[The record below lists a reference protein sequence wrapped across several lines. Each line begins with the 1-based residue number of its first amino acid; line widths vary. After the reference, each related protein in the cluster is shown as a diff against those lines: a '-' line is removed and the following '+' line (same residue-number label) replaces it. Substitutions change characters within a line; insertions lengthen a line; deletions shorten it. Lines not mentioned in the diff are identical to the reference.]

1 MIKFLDKNILFLAQM
16 AVTEL
21 VAMAFLVGMSRLT
34 RSYEL
39 SLVYLAIGFTITMW
53 VTLKFFERGVGGER

>member
-16 AVTEL
+16 AVAEL
-21 VAMAFLVGMSRLT
+21 VGMAFLVGMSRLT

-39 SLVYLAIGFTITMW
+39 SLIYLAIGFSITMW
-53 VTLKFFERGVGGER
+53 VMYKFFERGVGENK